1 MSLAPTLVLLPG
13 LDGTGDLFAPL
24 IARAQGAFDTRVLR
38 YDHELDQSF
47 ARQSEALAPELPTDR
62 DYVLV
67 AESFGGPLALRLA
80 ARQPPHLSAV
90 VLVCSFAS
98 SPLSLSQRLVA
109 PAVARAL
116 PSSPPWVVRKLLA
129 GDDAPDSTVDAVRA
143 ALSKV
148 PPHVLR
154 ARFATLATCDETEA
168 YLRCWAPMFYLQAT
182 RDRLLPAS
190 ALARLEYLRPGLVVE
205 RIDAPH
211 LLLQRAPDAALVQL
225 SHWLLGDKQRA

>member
-1 MSLAPTLVLLPG
+1 MR
-13 LDGTGDLFAPL
+13 
-24 IARAQGAFDTRVLR
+24 ARAMR
-38 YDHELDQSF
+38 S
-47 ARQSEALAPELPTDR
+47 RQTLTDR

-80 ARQPPHLSAV
+80 ASKPPHLCAV
-90 VLVCSFAS
+90 VLVCSFAC
-98 SPLSLSQRLVA
+98 SPLSLSQKLVV

-116 PSSPPWVVRKLLA
+116 PSSPRWAVRKLLV
-129 GDDAPDSTVDAVRA
+129 GDYAADATVDAVRA

-154 ARFATLATCDETEA
+154 ARFATLASCDETEA

-211 LLLQRAPDAALVQL
+211 LLLQRAPDAALAQL

>member
-1 MSLAPTLVLLPG
+1 MLAPTLVLLPG

-24 IARAQGAFDTRVLR
+24 IAQAQGTFDTRVLR
-38 YDHELDQSF
+38 YDHERDQSY
-47 ARQSEALAPELPTDR
+47 ARHSEALAPELPTDR

-80 ARQPPHLSAV
+80 AAKPSHLSAV

-98 SPLSLSQRLVA
+98 SPLSLSQRLAA

-116 PSSPPWVVRKLLA
+116 PSSPPWAVRKLLV
-129 GDDAPDSTVDAVRA
+129 GDDAPDATVEAVRA
-143 ALSKV
+143 ALSNV

-154 ARFATLATCDETEA
+154 ARLAMLASCDETEA

-182 RDRLLPAS
+182 RDRLLQAS

-205 RIDAPH
+205 RLDAPH
-211 LLLQRAPDAALVQL
+211 MLLQRAPAAALAQL
-225 SHWLLGDKQRA
+225 ERWLLGDKQRA

>member
-1 MSLAPTLVLLPG
+1 VTLAPTLVLLPG

-24 IARAQGAFDTRVLR
+24 IARAQGTFDTRVLR
-38 YDHELDQSF
+38 YDHERDQSY
-47 ARQSEALAPELPTDR
+47 ARLSEALAPDLPTDR

-80 ARQPPHLSAV
+80 AHKPPRLSAV
-90 VLVCSFAS
+90 VLACSFAC

-116 PSSPPWVVRKLLA
+116 PSSPPWAVRKFLI
-129 GDDAPDSTVDAVRA
+129 GDDAPDAAVDAVRA
-143 ALSKV
+143 AMSKV
-148 PPHVLR
+148 PLHVLR
-154 ARFATLATCDETEA
+154 ARFATLASCDETET

-190 ALARLEYLRPGLVVE
+190 ALTQLEYLRPGLVVE

-211 LLLQRAPDAALVQL
+211 LLLQRAPDAAVEQL
-225 SHWLLGDKQRA
+225 SRWLLGDKQRA